1 MVLEQTTGLEEDV
14 EGFGAD
20 NTIEDEDSTLEPQ
33 AEQVDPVTALADRVT
48 KMEEIAT
55 RLKDFDPLE
64 VRRGLGQVRS
74 LQSKIDSLASA
85 DPLSTINPRV
95 STSEEILASLVEG
108 LVASDLLDDT
118 SKNSLRAS
126 LTKLSQSKTEQE
138 WARRERELLSKVQ
151 STTDST
157 QTPSDDEA
165 DQIRL
170 YAQTKTGEAIGYAR
184 AKGLDASI
192 VPASE
197 WQLRSGES
205 IDQAF
210 DRVLRFIDEKANESS
225 ATDRLAGR
233 RKAAGGGSPSR
244 AGGTDNI
251 EQDRERIMRDGIPIT
266 DEAARKRLAASLG
279 VPL

>member
-1 MVLEQTTGLEEDV
+1 MTTGLEEDV

-20 NTIEDEDSTLEPQ
+20 NTIEDDDSTLEPQ
-33 AEQVDPVTALADRVT
+33 TEQVDPVTALADRVT

-55 RLKDFDPLE
+55 RLKDFDPT
-64 VRRGLGQVRS
+64 VVARGLGQVRS
-74 LQSKIDSLASA
+74 LQSKIDSLSNA

-95 STSEEILASLVEG
+95 STNEEIMASVVEA

-118 SKNSLRAS
+118 SKNSLRVS
-126 LTKLSQSKTEQE
+126 LTKLSQSKTDAE

-157 QTPSDDEA
+157 QTPQGDSELAAYVQD
-165 DQIRL
+165 
-170 YAQTKTGEAIGYAR
+170 KTAELKGYAR
-184 AKGLDASI
+184 AKGVEFTSL
-192 VPASE
+192 PQNE
-197 WQLRSGES
+197 LQFRPGETV
-205 IDQAF
+205 DQAYV
-210 DRVLRFIDEKANESS
+210 RVVSLIDEKANESS

-251 EQDRERIMRDGIPIT
+251 EQDRERAMRDGIPIT
-266 DEAARKRLAASLG
+266 DDAARKRLAAALG
-279 VPL
+279 VSL